1 MTFLDALK
9 KQLDPESFRKLA
21 DVRSAVEGRFMK
33 LADGINTVRI
43 LPAYKEGGLWF
54 REVRNHF
61 KVGGGERNRVCVCN
75 AAETP
80 PSRCFVDDAITVL
93 AMSPSKEDQE
103 AARNMKA
110 SRVFWVN
117 AYDVK
122 AEEPVVKILPLSF
135 TVFGQV
141 FQLFISGEDFVHP
154 ETGFNVI
161 ITKNPGNRYN
171 VRLDRQSSAIANED
185 LLGQC
190 HDLDAIVQN
199 QRRSYEE
206 QKGYFPPE
214 LVARVESSLGG
225 GKSFE
230 GTGTITPEAPIKEA
244 KDTGGDN
251 IKSGMDKLK
260 GAIAGEKVVLGEI
273 D

>member
-33 LADGINTVRI
+33 LADGTNTVRI
-43 LPAYKEGGLWF
+43 MPPWKEGGLWF

-61 KVGGGERNRVCVCN
+61 KVGGGDRNRVAVCN
-75 AAETP
+75 ATETP
-80 PSRCFVDDAITVL
+80 ASKCFVDDAIAVL

-122 AEEPVVKILPLSF
+122 SDEPVVKILPLSF
-135 TVFGQV
+135 TVFGQI
-141 FQLFISGEDFVHP
+141 FQLFISGEDFVNP
-154 ETGFNVI
+154 ETGFNVV

-171 VRLDRQSSAIANED
+171 VRLERQPSAIATED
-185 LLGQC
+185 LLGHL
-190 HDLDAIVQN
+190 HDLDAIVQD
-199 QRRSYEE
+199 QRRGYEE
-206 QKGYFPPE
+206 QKALFPPE
-214 LVARVESSLGG
+214 VVARVEAALGG
-225 GKSFE
+225 GRSFE
-230 GTGTITPEAPIKEA
+230 GMGSIAPETPAKGTGSGESVKAGMA
-244 KDTGGDN
+244 KLGA
-251 IKSGMDKLK
+251 
-260 GAIAGEKVVLGEI
+260 AIAAEKVNLGEI
-273 D
+273 N